1 MKNKKQ
7 KNIVV
12 SRSALRRLAL
22 MGASLCLSLAVSAQN
37 AGTVQGTVVDSEGQ
51 PVIGAAVQN
60 KATKQGTVTDVNGH
74 FTIDAPQG
82 AVLHISYVGSEP

>member
-1 MKNKKQ
+1 MKNIKQ

-22 MGASLCLSLAVSAQN
+22 MGASLCLSLTVSAQN
-37 AGTVQGTVVDSEGQ
+37 GGTVQGTVVDSEGQ

-74 FTIDAPQG
+74 FTIDAP
-82 AVLHISYVGSEP
+82 